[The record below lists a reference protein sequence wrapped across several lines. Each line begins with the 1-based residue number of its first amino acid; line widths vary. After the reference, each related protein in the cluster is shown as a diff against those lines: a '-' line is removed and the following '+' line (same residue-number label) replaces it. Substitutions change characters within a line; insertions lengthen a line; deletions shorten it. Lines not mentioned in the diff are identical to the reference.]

1 MVPVHGV
8 RVKQIS
14 LTEIEVTICP
24 PPINPRLAKT
34 SRERRNGATDL
45 YEHVDEVV
53 GGRQLYAAAMDTS
66 T

>member
-14 LTEIEVTICP
+14 LTGIEVTTCP
-24 PPINPRLAKT
+24 PQINPTLA
-34 SRERRNGATDL
+34 ERRNGATDL

-53 GGRQLYAAAMDTS
+53 GGRLLYAAAMDTS